1 MPRLFT
7 EKKLVIATH
16 NKGKL
21 AEFRALLSP
30 LGIEVTSAGELG
42 LPDPEETGTSF
53 AENALIKARAACDAS
68 GLPALGDDSGLC
80 VAALGGAPG
89 IHSARWC
96 GDARDPAVGVARIQ
110 EELCLLPREG
120 GEEKKWDASLRW
132 HDNDFDDSLSLKEQL
147 SPQRRLG
154 SHLVLG
160 HGEEASFFCSLALV
174 WPDGAVEAVE
184 GECKGRLVF
193 PPRGDL
199 GHGYDPWFQPD
210 GEVRTF
216 GEMEQNEKEALSHRG
231 VAMRKLLAL
240 FVRP

>member
-110 EELCLLPREG
+110 EGLG
-120 GEEKKWDASLRW
+120 DSK
-132 HDNDFDDSLSLKEQL
+132 DFT
-147 SPQRRLG
+147 
-154 SHLVLG
+154 
-160 HGEEASFFCSLALV
+160 ASFFCSLALV

-184 GECKGRLVF
+184 GECTGQLVF
-193 PPRGDL
+193 PPRGSL

-210 GEVRTF
+210 GEARTF
-216 GEMEQNEKEALSHRG
+216 GEMVQDEKEALSHRG